1 MKSENEIFFATY
13 RGCVFSTR
21 NAPGSDQLKGTL
33 DLSLKALQ
41 EDSEGGEIFPARGFF
56 ATKSAFPMGYALRK

>member
-1 MKSENEIFFATY
+1 MKCENEMFFATY

-21 NAPGSDQLKGTL
+21 NAPGSDQLKGCL

-41 EDSEGGEIFPARGFF
+41 EDSEGKEIFPSRGFF
-56 ATKSAFPMGYALRK
+56 ATKSALPLGYALRK